1 VDCHYLARDF
11 ENEISSAFDSD
22 EQVTNFVLNAETM
35 NDFDKLV
42 QGYIDHDNTLGI
54 QVSGHWLDGGP
65 S

>member
-1 VDCHYLARDF
+1 MARDF